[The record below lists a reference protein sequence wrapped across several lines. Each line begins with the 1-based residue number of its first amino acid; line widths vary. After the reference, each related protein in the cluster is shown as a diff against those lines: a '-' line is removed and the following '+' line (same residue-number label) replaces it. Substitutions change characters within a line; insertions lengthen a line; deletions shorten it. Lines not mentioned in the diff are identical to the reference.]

1 MRFMTLWY
9 YIIFY
14 AHQKYLVKIKKKIF
28 QFCLVWIFAINV
40 NLLLCKPCIQR
51 VLFTS
56 LFRFTR
62 FCIIE
67 TQNAAA
73 VMFVPTRRVPVSGFR
88 MSSSTNQSSVSVA
101 SDQSQERK
109 WSTRPRSMM
118 VIAHQCTV
126 GKNIR
131 NGSFCYSDWSVKTNL
146 ICHWLILWA
155 KK

>member
-1 MRFMTLWY
+1 ML
-9 YIIFY
+9 
-14 AHQKYLVKIKKKIF
+14 IKNIWSKSEKDFSI
-28 QFCLVWIFAINV
+28 LLGMIFAING
-40 NLLLCKPCIQR
+40 NLLLCIPCIQR

-67 TQNAAA
+67 TQNVAA
-73 VMFVPTRRVPVSGFR
+73 VMFVPARRVPVSGFR
-88 MSSSTNQSSVSVA
+88 MSSSTNQSPVSVA
-101 SDQSQERK
+101 ADQSQERK

-126 GKNIR
+126 DKNMR
-131 NGSFCYSDWSVKTNL
+131 NGSFCYSDWPVKTNL
-146 ICHWLILWA
+146 ICHWLILWT